1 MSAISKKR
9 TFGRIFMGWF
19 WIALGGCLTWIGWDA
34 LGTLVTR
41 RLTSREVA
49 NRIYGPGAPELSE
62 FAEHYAR
69 TRMVVQGSSL
79 AQLISIL
86 FSVAGLAAI
95 AFGVMLLLE

>member
-1 MSAISKKR
+1 
-9 TFGRIFMGWF
+9 MGWF

-34 LGTLVTR
+34 LGTLISR
-41 RLTSREVA
+41 RLTRREVA
-49 NRIYGPGAPELSE
+49 DRVFGPGAPELSR

-79 AQLISIL
+79 AQLISIV